1 MMRQHI
7 LFPII
12 FLISL
17 FLIKGNSYAQT
28 PTIDTKP
35 PTVTNCS
42 PTDESIQ
49 VPLNN
54 LISLNITDAGTGV
67 DTDSVTMKVNNN
79 IVYTG
84 GKDYYTSQYGNC
96 RRLGEKHDYT
106 FIYQSSE
113 MFDYDQVVKIT
124 ITAKDFAGN
133 VLNEYTYYIMTEM
146 RSFGQNKKVN
156 SGLDNLNCNRPV
168 TVCDSSGNIWVAWH
182 AGPIGNRDIYVGK
195 LAAGAE
201 NFGSSVRLTDD
212 ATDQCNPDIALDSTN
227 KLYVVWQD
235 NGQGDWD
242 IYVSTSIDGISWS
255 PETMVNDPNDNHQ
268 VNPAIVID
276 GQSPNQA
283 QVVWQEDHITNQ
295 DIYIAAS
302 STGFATK
309 TVSRIT
315 SDAFDQV
322 EPAVAADS
330 ANTIYVVWTDG
341 RNSSNDIYG
350 AASNNGWANVAVVN
364 DPNNQSS
371 PAIAAESTGSILHL
385 LWVDDTDPNGSIFY
399 AATTDGL
406 QGVLSIDPNVVD
418 EDERVYMQKEP
429 TIAVTGST
437 GNNLKVFACWQDWRN
452 VNSTN
457 TNDTDLYF
465 TELSSGSGINIF
477 VSNEGTYSY
486 QGEPAIGICKLGF
499 PYLVWTDGRN
509 TNTDIYYAG
518 STFVEPTPL
527 WSELVPYKNPK
538 NAIYGV
544 PEGHLRNPGDISI
557 KVPPRAFPCDVII
570 KASRIRNAQRFWARE
585 CKGQYEFGPSG
596 IKFSVPITITIA
608 YESLGAPVEV
618 YWYDPLTDELR
629 QDGITNVTYI
639 QRPTVDLVRFKT
651 RHFTPF
657 YLLEGSAAAAGGGG
671 GGGGCSISPYGQGSI
686 IEFLLPYTA
695 IVIVLLAI
703 RWVDA
708 RRKKKLRRE
717 LRAN

>member
-1 MMRQHI
+1 MEDSLMRRHI

-28 PTIDTKP
+28 PTIDIKP

-42 PTDESIQ
+42 PPHKSIQ

-54 LISLNITDAGTGV
+54 LISLNITDADTGV
-67 DTDSVTMKVNNN
+67 DASSVEVKVNGKT
-79 IVYTG
+79 VYKD
-84 GKDYYTSQYGNC
+84 GKALNGNC
-96 RRLGEKHDYT
+96 QMLGKKRDYT
-106 FIYQSSE
+106 FIYQSNV
-113 MFDYDQVVKIT
+113 MFDYEQTVVIK

-133 VLNEYTYYIMTEM
+133 ELSYTYYIMTEM

-156 SGLDNLNCNRPV
+156 SGLDNLNCNNPV
-168 TVCDSSGNIWVAWH
+168 TVYDSSSGNIWAAWH
-182 AGPIGNRDIYVGK
+182 AGPIGSRDIYIGK
-195 LAAGAE
+195 LAAGAD
-201 NFGSSVRLTDD
+201 NFDTSVKVTAD
-212 ATDQCNPDIALDSTN
+212 AADQCYPAIALDDTD

-235 NGQGDWD
+235 NRQGNWD
-242 IYVSTSIDGISWS
+242 IYISTSDDGISWTT
-255 PETMVNDPNDNHQ
+255 ETKVNDESDDNQ
-268 VNPAIVID
+268 INPAIVID

-283 QVVWQEDHITNQ
+283 HVVWQDARGGNQ
-295 DIYIAAS
+295 NIFIATS
-302 STGFATK
+302 SDGFETK
-309 TVSRIT
+309 TFAKIT
-315 SDAFDQV
+315 SDTFDQV

-341 RNSSNDIYG
+341 RNSSTDIYG

-371 PAIAAESTGSILHL
+371 PVIAAEDTGTILHL
-385 LWVDDTDPNGSIFY
+385 LWVDDTDPKGSIFY
-399 AATTDGL
+399 ASTTNGL
-406 QGVLSIDPNVVD
+406 QGLSPINHNVVD

-429 TIAVTGST
+429 AIAVTGST

-465 TELSSGSGINIF
+465 TELSSGSGTNIF
-477 VSNEGTYSY
+477 VSDESTNSY
-486 QGEPAIGICKLGF
+486 QGEPAIGINKYGF
-499 PYLVWTDGRN
+499 PYLVWSDGRN

-518 STFVEPTPL
+518 STFVDPNPL
-527 WSELVPYKNPK
+527 WTELVSYKNPK

-557 KVPPRAFPCDVII
+557 KVPPRAFPCDLWIN
-570 KASRIRNAQRFWARE
+570 ASKIRNTQRFWNRE

-596 IKFSVPITITIA
+596 VQFGVPITITIA
-608 YESLGAPVEV
+608 YEPLGAPVEV
-618 YWYDPLTDELR
+618 YWYDPFSDELR
-629 QDGITNVTYI
+629 QDGITNVTHI
-639 QRPTVDLVRFKT
+639 ERPTVHLVRFKT

-686 IEFLLPYTA
+686 VEFLLPYTA
-695 IVIVLLAI
+695 IALVLLAI

-708 RRKKKLRRE
+708 RRKKS
-717 LRAN
+717 

>member
-1 MMRQHI
+1 MMRVHI
-7 LFPII
+7 TFPII
-12 FLISL
+12 LIGL
-17 FLIKGNSYAQT
+17 FIIIGNSYAQT
-28 PTIDTKP
+28 PVDTQP
-35 PTVTNCS
+35 PTVTNYS
-42 PTDESIQ
+42 PLPNSIQ

-54 LISLNITDAGTGV
+54 LISFNIADDGEGV
-67 DTDSVTMKVNNN
+67 DADSVEIKVNGNT
-79 IVYTG
+79 VYTG
-84 GKDYYTSQYGNC
+84 NTDQYTSQYGNC
-96 RRLGEKHDYT
+96 RRLGKKHDYT
-106 FIYQSSE
+106 FIYQSNE
-113 MFDYDQVVKIT
+113 TFDYDQTVIIT

-133 VLNEYTYYIMTEM
+133 VLKEYSYYIMTEM

-156 SGLDNLNCNRPV
+156 SGLDNLNCNSPV

-201 NFGSSVRLTDD
+201 DFGSSVRLTDE
-212 ATDQCNPDIALDSTN
+212 ATDQCNPAIALDSTN

-235 NGQGDWD
+235 NRQGDWD
-242 IYVSTSIDGISWS
+242 IYISTSIDGISWS
-255 PETMVNDPNDNHQ
+255 PETMANDPNDNHQ

-315 SDAFDQV
+315 SDSFDQV

-330 ANTIYVVWTDG
+330 SNTIYVVWTDG
-341 RNSSNDIYG
+341 RNNSTDIYG
-350 AASNNGWANVAVVN
+350 AASNNAWANVAVVN

-371 PAIAAESTGSILHL
+371 PVIAAESTGTILHL

-399 AATTDGL
+399 ASTTNGL
-406 QGVLSIDPNVVD
+406 QGPLSIDPNVVD
-418 EDERVYMQKEP
+418 EDDRVYMQKEP
-429 TIAVTGST
+429 TIAVTGNT

-457 TNDTDLYF
+457 PNDTDLYF
-465 TELSSGSGINIF
+465 TELSSGSGTNIF
-477 VSNEGTYSY
+477 VSDEGTNSY
-486 QGEPAIGICKLGF
+486 QGEPAIGINKYGF
-499 PYLVWTDGRN
+499 PYLIWTDGRN

-518 STFVEPTPL
+518 STFVEPIPL
-527 WSELVPYKNPK
+527 WSELVSYKNPK

-570 KASRIRNAQRFWARE
+570 NVSRIKNTQRFTNRE
-585 CKGQYEFGPSG
+585 CKGQFEFGPSG
-596 IKFSVPITITIA
+596 IQFSVPITITIA
-608 YESLGAPVEV
+608 YEPLGAPVSV
-618 YWYDPLTDELR
+618 YWYDPVTDELR
-629 QDGITNVTYI
+629 QDGITNVTHI
-639 QRPTVDLVRFKT
+639 ERETVHLVRFKT

-657 YLLEGSAAAAGGGG
+657 YLFEGSAAAGGGG
-671 GGGGCSISPYGQGSI
+671 GGGGCSMSPYGQGSV

-695 IVIVLLAI
+695 IVIALLAI
-703 RWVDA
+703 RWMDA
-708 RRKKKLRRE
+708 RRKKC
-717 LRAN
+717 

>member
-1 MMRQHI
+1 MMRVHI
-7 LFPII
+7 TFPII
-12 FLISL
+12 LIGL
-17 FLIKGNSYAQT
+17 FIIIGNSYAQT
-28 PTIDTKP
+28 PVDTQP
-35 PTVTNCS
+35 PTVTNYS
-42 PTDESIQ
+42 PLLNSIQ

-54 LISLNITDAGTGV
+54 LISFNIADDGEGV
-67 DTDSVTMKVNNN
+67 DADSVEIKVNGNT
-79 IVYTG
+79 VYTG
-84 GKDYYTSQYGNC
+84 NTNQYTSQYGNC
-96 RRLGEKHDYT
+96 QRLGKKHDYT
-106 FIYQSSE
+106 FIYQSNE
-113 MFDYDQVVKIT
+113 TFDYDQTVIIT

-133 VLNEYTYYIMTEM
+133 VLKEYSYYIMTEM

-156 SGLDNLNCNRPV
+156 SGLDNLNCNSPV

-201 NFGSSVRLTDD
+201 EFGSSVRLTDE
-212 ATDQCNPDIALDSTN
+212 ATDQCNPAIALDSTN

-235 NGQGDWD
+235 NRQGDWD

-255 PETMVNDPNDNHQ
+255 PETMANDPNDNHQ

-276 GQSPNQA
+276 GQSPDQQA

-315 SDAFDQV
+315 SDSFDQV

-330 ANTIYVVWTDG
+330 SNTIYVVWTDG
-341 RNSSNDIYG
+341 RNSSTDIYG
-350 AASNNGWANVAVVN
+350 AASNNAWANVTVVN

-371 PAIAAESTGSILHL
+371 PVIAAESIGTILHL

-399 AATTDGL
+399 ASTTNGL
-406 QGVLSIDPNVVD
+406 QGPLDVNTDVVD
-418 EDERVYMQKEP
+418 ERAYKQAEP

-452 VNSTN
+452 VNTTN
-457 TNDTDLYF
+457 PNDMDIYF
-465 TELSSGSGINIF
+465 TELISGFGTNIF
-477 VSNEGTYSY
+477 VGDEGTNSY
-486 QGEPAIGICKLGF
+486 QGEPAIGVCKLGF

-518 STFVEPTPL
+518 STFVEPIPL
-527 WSELVPYKNPK
+527 WSELVSYKNPK

-557 KVPPRAFPCDVII
+557 KVPPRAFPCDTWVN
-570 KASRIRNAQRFWARE
+570 ASRIRNTQRFGTRE
-585 CKGQYEFGPSG
+585 SVDQFEFGPSG
-596 IKFSVPITITIA
+596 IQFGVPITITIA
-608 YESLGAPVEV
+608 YEPLGAPVEV
-618 YWYDPLTDELR
+618 YWYDPNTDALR
-629 QDGITNVTYI
+629 QDGITNVTHI
-639 QRPTVDLVRFKT
+639 EKPTVDLVRFKT

-657 YLLEGSAAAAGGGG
+657 YLFEGSAAAGGGG
-671 GGGGCSISPYGQGSI
+671 GGGGCSMSPYGQGSV

-695 IVIVLLAI
+695 IVIALLAI
-703 RWVDA
+703 RRMDA
-708 RRKKKLRRE
+708 RRKKC
-717 LRAN
+717 

>member
-1 MMRQHI
+1 MRQYI

-42 PTDESIQ
+42 PTPKSIQ

-54 LISLNITDAGTGV
+54 LISLNITDDDKGV
-67 DTDSVTMKVNNN
+67 DADSVEIKVNGNT
-79 IVYTG
+79 VYTG
-84 GKDYYTSQYGNC
+84 DKEFYDSPYGNC
-96 RRLGEKHDYT
+96 RRLGMKHNYT
-106 FIYQSSE
+106 FIYQSNVT
-113 MFDYDQVVKIT
+113 FDYSQTVVIT

-133 VLNEYTYYIMTEM
+133 VLKEYSYYIMTEM
-146 RSFGQNKKVN
+146 HSFGQNKKVN
-156 SGLDNLNCNRPV
+156 SDLGNLNCNSPV
-168 TVCDSSGNIWVAWH
+168 TVCDSSGNIWAAWH
-182 AGPIGNRDIYVGK
+182 AGPIGSRDIYIGK
-195 LAAGAE
+195 LAAGTD
-201 NFGSSVRLTDD
+201 NFDTSVKLT
-212 ATDQCNPDIALDSTN
+212 ANAADQCYPAIALDSSN

-235 NGQGDWD
+235 NRQGNWD
-242 IYVSTSIDGISWS
+242 IYVSTSDDGISWTT
-255 PETMVNDPNDNHQ
+255 ETKVNDESDDNQ
-268 VNPAIVID
+268 INPAVVID

-283 QVVWQEDHITNQ
+283 HVVWQDDRGSNQ
-295 DIYIAAS
+295 NIFIAS
-302 STGFATK
+302 SSDGFATK
-309 TVSRIT
+309 TFAKIT
-315 SDAFDQV
+315 SDTFDQV
-322 EPAVAADS
+322 EPAIAADS
-330 ANTIYVVWTDG
+330 GNTIYVVWTDG

-371 PAIAAESTGSILHL
+371 PVIATESTGTILHF
-385 LWVDDTDPNGSIFY
+385 LWVDDTPGDNDIYYASSNNGLPGSPLTGSSI
-399 AATTDGL
+399 
-406 QGVLSIDPNVVD
+406 IDD
-418 EDERVYMQKEP
+418 ISSADQLEP
-429 TIAVTGST
+429 AILIEGST
-437 GNNLKVFACWQDWRN
+437 GNDLKVFACWQDWRN
-452 VNSTN
+452 T
-457 TNDTDLYF
+457 DTDLYLS
-465 TELSSGSGINIF
+465 ELSAGSGTNVF
-477 VSNEGTYSY
+477 VNDDGSSAY
-486 QGEPAIGICKLGF
+486 QSEPAIGINKYGF
-499 PYLVWTDGRN
+499 PYLVWSDGRS

-518 STFVEPTPL
+518 ITFVEPNPL
-527 WSELVPYKNPK
+527 WSELVSYKNPE

-557 KVPPRAFPCDVII
+557 KVPPRAFPCDMWI
-570 KASRIRNAQRFWARE
+570 KASRIRNTNTQRFTNRE
-585 CKGQYEFGPSG
+585 CKGQFEFGPSG

-608 YESLGAPVEV
+608 YEPLGAPVEV
-618 YWYDPLTDELR
+618 YWYDPLTDEFR

-639 QRPTVDLVRFKT
+639 QRSTVDLVRFKI